1 MEKDFLLRS
10 PSSYDYHC
18 SLLAGPLADSDSV
31 TYGVNFRSPLNDLQ
45 HFHVANDQLP
55 QDVMHIMLEGVV
67 PYEVQLMLTVFV
79 KEKRYFTLDLL
90 NERIRCYPFTQEEV
104 GDRPSSIVLST
115 SSSQLSLHQSGEDFE
130 WK

>member
-1 MEKDFLLRS
+1 
-10 PSSYDYHC
+10 
-18 SLLAGPLADSDSV
+18 
-31 TYGVNFRSPLNDLQ
+31 
-45 HFHVANDQLP
+45 
-55 QDVMHIMLEGVV
+55 MHIMLEGVV

-104 GDRPSSIVLST
+104 GDRPSSIVLSI
-115 SSSQLSLHQSGEDFE
+115 SSSQLSIHQSSEDFE

>member
-1 MEKDFLLRS
+1 
-10 PSSYDYHC
+10 
-18 SLLAGPLADSDSV
+18 
-31 TYGVNFRSPLNDLQ
+31 
-45 HFHVANDQLP
+45 
-55 QDVMHIMLEGVV
+55 MLEGVV

-79 KEKRYFTLDLL
+79 KGKRYFTLDLL